1 MGAWRI
7 CVAVGMVVVGVAG
20 ASVSAQT
27 ADPANP
33 ASDGK
38 DAAGSGGSSKSDP
51 TPATKAEFPAKKAKK
66 LYAAN
71 DFRGKKAPELKVE
84 KWLSAEPQRKG
95 KVVLID
101 FWATWCRPCRELIPE
116 LNEWQKEF
124 KDDLVVVGVSDE
136 PESKVRGFM
145 KSHQA
150 DYAMAVDTRGKE
162 STKGQIGVAGI
173 PHVMVIDSTGVCRW
187 QGFPQG
193 DEDKLTTAVLRQIIA
208 ADKQQRAESTPKP
221 PKQPDP
227 PKGET
232 PKP

>member
-7 CVAVGMVVVGVAG
+7 CVAVGLVAVGVAG
-20 ASVSAQT
+20 APVSAQT
-27 ADPANP
+27 ADPVKP
-33 ASDGK
+33 SSEGK
-38 DAAGSGGSSKSDP
+38 DASGPDNPSKP
-51 TPATKAEFPAKKAKK
+51 HPAPATKSEFPAKKAKK
-66 LYAAN
+66 LYAAH

-84 KWLSAEPQRKG
+84 KWLSAEPDRKG
-95 KVVLID
+95 KVVLVD
-101 FWATWCRPCRELIPE
+101 FWATWCPPCRALIPD

-136 PESKVRGFM
+136 PESKVRGFV
-145 KSHQA
+145 KSHPA
-150 DYAMAVDTRGKE
+150 DYAMAVDTRGEE
-162 STKGQIGVAGI
+162 STKGQIGVVGI

-187 QGFPQG
+187 QGFPQS
-193 DEDKLTTAVLRQIIA
+193 DEDELTTAVLRQIIA

-232 PKP
+232 PKG